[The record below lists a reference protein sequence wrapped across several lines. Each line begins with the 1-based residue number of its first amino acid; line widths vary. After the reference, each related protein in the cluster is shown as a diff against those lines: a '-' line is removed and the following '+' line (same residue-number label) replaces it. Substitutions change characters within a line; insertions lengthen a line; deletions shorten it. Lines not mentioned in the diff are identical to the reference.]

1 MRFTGDLKSMK
12 KFLKAALL
20 SVCLVC
26 FALGAAACTQRESE
40 SKEPGF
46 HYYTTQSGEKVL
58 YEYVAEKDDAGNDVT
73 KVVIPDDLGISK
85 IQAGAFGGNGTI
97 EELVISSTV
106 KEIAAGAFEGMQKL
120 KSITLPFV
128 GEKAGAVDEKKT
140 FGYVFGTEEYDA
152 GVAVPQSY
160 GSSSA
165 TYYLPKTLESVTV
178 VGGEDYALPDY
189 AFHSMSNLKSVTLG
203 GVSAIGDYAF
213 YGCYYLT
220 NFSVPASVESIGA
233 QAFVDCD
240 RLNGTAAVG
249 ADVSVKG
256 NFAFA
261 AESKLASIGDHA
273 FAGTNLKEIDL
284 SGLEDLA
291 EIGIGAF
298 AGSIVPD
305 ESDGTVTEFG
315 GRLEK
320 VVLPASVT
328 KIPSRAF
335 YNCDNLVTVIYSDDL
350 TEICG
355 DAFAGCDK
363 LRVVKNASYAAADP
377 TDAKEGVVVIPAGVT
392 KVWAGAFV
400 NIGADKI
407 TYTLVNDAAAG
418 ADALTEGWRNSD
430 GKWND
435 PAEQA

>member
-1 MRFTGDLKSMK
+1 MK

-20 SVCLVC
+20 SVCLLC
-26 FALGAAACTQRESE
+26 FAFGAAACADDESDA
-40 SKEPGF
+40 KEPGF
-46 HYYTTQSGEKVL
+46 HYYTTQSGERVL
-58 YEYVAEKDDAGNDVT
+58 KEYVAEKNADGTDVT
-73 KVVIPDDLGISK
+73 EVTITDDMNISK
-85 IQAGAFGGNGTI
+85 IHAGAFSGNGTI
-97 EELVISSTV
+97 KKLVISSTV
-106 KEIAAGAFEGMQKL
+106 TEIAPKAFAGMKALE
-120 KSITLPFV
+120 SITLPFT
-128 GEKAGAVDEKKT
+128 GEKADAVKAAKT
-140 FGYVFGTEEYDA
+140 FGYVFGTEEYDE
-152 GVAVPQSY
+152 GIAVTQNY
-160 GSSSA
+160 GSGTD
-165 TYYLPKTLESVTV
+165 TYYLPKTLKNVTIA
-178 VGGEDYALPDY
+178 GGEDYEYALPAY
-189 AFHSMSNLKSVTLG
+189 AFHSMSNLNSVTLAE

-305 ESDGTVTEFG
+305 ESDGTVTELG

-435 PAEQA
+435 LAEQA